1 MTHRDAVRNVRHA
14 EREIKRL
21 ELLYGAYDL
30 GGGRRCGDQFCNF
43 KNGLYEGKYVGDCS
57 WLQGLTCEM
66 LGIKLST
73 PPSLTWTGSLYKEGK
88 AGKGKLY
95 TLFVKDP
102 EDTEGHS
109 IGCFHHHLKD
119 RWFECGGS
127 DNPHPNNGVT
137 FWKPTAERIAEFPY
151 RRHFE
156 GY

>member
-21 ELLYGAYDL
+21 ELMFGTYDL

-57 WLQGLTCEM
+57 WLQGYVCEL

-88 AGKGKLY
+88 SGKGKLY
-95 TLFVKDP
+95 TMLVKDP
-102 EDTEGHS
+102 EDTEGHT
-109 IGCFHHHLKD
+109 IGLFHHRFKD
-119 RWFECGGS
+119 RGFECGGS
-127 DNPHPNNGVT
+127 DNPHSGNGVSFVKFT
-137 FWKPTAERIAEFPY
+137 PERLAEFPY